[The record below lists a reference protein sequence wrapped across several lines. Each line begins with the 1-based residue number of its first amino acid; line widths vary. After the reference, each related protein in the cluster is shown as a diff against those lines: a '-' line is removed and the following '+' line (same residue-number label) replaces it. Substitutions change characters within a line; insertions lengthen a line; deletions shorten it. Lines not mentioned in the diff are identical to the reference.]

1 MKQSSSNE
9 MAEERNELKFE
20 GDTGHECP
28 LPKKPKV
35 PIYEFDLL
43 MFKILKCNEFVQLL
57 CSVNL

>member
-20 GDTGHECP
+20 GDTGRECP

-35 PIYEFDLL
+35 PIYEVDLL
-43 MFKILKCNEFVQLL
+43 MFKILKCYDFVQ
-57 CSVNL
+57 